1 MPENPRLITDELLE
15 AFLQCK
21 YKARL
26 RALGRT
32 GQPADFEKHRTSQ
45 PQSHRAQVHAKLF
58 PLPEAAPRPEAPPA
72 LLDAAT
78 LQQGQAR
85 LQNVSVQSANLAA
98 RIDAIER
105 VDVPSALGCF
115 SYRAIQYVREPN
127 SPVSAKLLLAYRSI
141 LLGETQGT
149 LPSSGVMICGPDLE
163 PRQVKLDALEGK
175 VRELIKELAAHL
187 DGTKEAPL
195 VLNSHCAICEFRSV
209 CREEAVRI

>member
-1 MPENPRLITDELLE
+1 MPESPRVITDELLE

-45 PQSHRAQVHAKLF
+45 AQAHRAQVQAKLF

-78 LQQGQAR
+78 LKQGQTR
-85 LQNVSVQSANLAA
+85 LQNVRVQSANLAA

-127 SPVSAKLLLAYRSI
+127 PPGSARLLLAYRSI
-141 LLGETQGT
+141 LLGEIQGT
-149 LPSSGVMICGPDLE
+149 LPSSGVMICGPNLE

-175 VRELIKELAAHL
+175 VRELLKEL
-187 DGTKEAPL
+187 
-195 VLNSHCAICEFRSV
+195 
-209 CREEAVRI
+209 

>member
-1 MPENPRLITDELLE
+1 MPENLRVVTDELLE

-26 RALGRT
+26 HALGRT

-45 PQSHRAQVHAKLF
+45 AQAHRAQCHAKLF
-58 PLPEAAPRPEAPPA
+58 PLPEAVSRPEAPPA

-78 LQQGQAR
+78 LKQGQTR
-85 LQNVSVQSANLAA
+85 LQNVRVQSANLAT

-115 SYRAIQYVREPN
+115 SYRAIQYVREPIP
-127 SPVSAKLLLAYRSI
+127 PVSSRLLLAYRSI
-141 LLGETQGT
+141 LLGEIQGT

-163 PRQVKLDALEGK
+163 PRQVKLDALESK
-175 VRELIKELAAHL
+175 V
-187 DGTKEAPL
+187 
-195 VLNSHCAICEFRSV
+195 
-209 CREEAVRI
+209 